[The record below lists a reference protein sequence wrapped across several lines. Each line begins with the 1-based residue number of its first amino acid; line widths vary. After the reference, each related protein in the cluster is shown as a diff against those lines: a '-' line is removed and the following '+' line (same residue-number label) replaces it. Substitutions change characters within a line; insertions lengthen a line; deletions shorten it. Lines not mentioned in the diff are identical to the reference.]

1 MPLAE
6 KNIIGAEDVKSKV
19 PLKKSTIAWGAGAM
33 VVLALIGVFAPQLRS
48 TGSAEASHDPAPNSK
63 TKSEKQQLNAG
74 RPEVIDQEVKEASDR
89 AAREAQAAELRRRE
103 EEHQRQLQAQQ
114 GQQPGMPKDAGA
126 PPARPVVPPSVR
138 RDSDAAVLYNR
149 PGSPAVG
156 AGQQSQPAVDAD
168 FESAARTS
176 ASVKF
181 DNGGDGQAST
191 GKDPAT
197 ALDARLRSMLP
208 QQGVTVAAGA
218 GNPASPQSNPAIEAL
233 LESQRRAANQPTTQ
247 AQADKAWLR
256 EYSEETRQNKPLK
269 SYRTT
274 SPYTLL
280 QGKVIP
286 AVLMRDLNSDLPG
299 EVTACTTVD
308 MYDSVRSS
316 YLLMPKGS
324 CLSGRYQNS
333 VRVGQSRLM
342 FAFSRITLPNGVSF
356 DLPGNPG
363 SDLAGAAGVSGDVD
377 NHFWE
382 MFRNSFLVA
391 WGAERLEASKQ
402 SPTTTYGSTSGAQ
415 TAAGQVLVDVSR
427 TILERQK
434 VIPPTITIEKGTRIN
449 VEVTRDMEFPG
460 PYRK

>member
-6 KNIIGAEDVKSKV
+6 KNIIGAEEVKSKV
-19 PLKKSTIAWGAGAM
+19 PLKKSTIAWSAGAM
-33 VVLALIGVFAPQLRS
+33 VVLALIGVFAPRLRS
-48 TGSAEASHDPAPNSK
+48 SGSAEPSHDPSPSYKA
-63 TKSEKQQLNAG
+63 KSDKQQLNAG
-74 RPEVIDQEVKEASDR
+74 RPEVIDQEVKEANDR
-89 AAREAQAAELRRRE
+89 AAREAQAVELRRRYE
-103 EEHQRQLQAQQ
+103 EQQRQFQAQN
-114 GQQPGMPKDAGA
+114 QQPGLPKDTGL
-126 PPARPVVPPSVR
+126 PSTRPVVPPNAR
-138 RDSDAAVLYNR
+138 RDSDAAVIYNR
-149 PGSPAVG
+149 PGPNAVG
-156 AGQQSQPAVDAD
+156 AGQQAQGAVDAD

-176 ASVKF
+176 VSVKF
-181 DNGGDGQAST
+181 DNGGDAKGGA
-191 GKDPAT
+191 GKEPVS

-208 QQGVTVAAGA
+208 QQADPVAAGA
-218 GNPASPQSNPAIEAL
+218 AYPVSPQSNPAIEAL
-233 LESQRRAANQPTTQ
+233 LESQRRAANQPTSQ

-256 EYSEETRQNKPLK
+256 EYAEETRQNKPLK

-342 FAFSRITLPNGVSF
+342 FAFSRITMPNGVSF

-363 SDLAGAAGVSGDVD
+363 SDLAGAAGVSGEVD

-402 SPTTTYGSTSGAQ
+402 TPTTTYGSTSGAQ